1 MDSTGLVNGQGFGYA
16 LTVAKCTSSLTSL
29 IGNLQNPNTSWAEVL
44 IAAHMLRVNYLA
56 KHKLLSDL
64 ETFDLGKLLKQKILA
79 SGIPNFNADF
89 DPLLSLSSER
99 QVVCNV
105 RVTLIEP
112 WQQVEQVSG
121 MWRRGFS
128 LWTSMQHLPSGDCYD
143 IMVTLFR

>member
-1 MDSTGLVNGQGFGYA
+1 MWTQQVWWRVRASGMLWLS

-64 ETFDLGKLLKQKILA
+64 ETFDLGFAEAKKSLPVESQISKPIF
-79 SGIPNFNADF
+79 IN
-89 DPLLSLSSER
+89 PLLLLISER

-112 WQQVEQVSG
+112 WQQVEQA
-121 MWRRGFS
+121 S
-128 LWTSMQHLPSGDCYD
+128 LWTSMQHLPSGDCLH
-143 IMVTLFR
+143 IVVTLFR